1 MRELTLNRSTT
12 QGIPRDEWG
21 WWEML
26 AGWAEILNQVGVGDR
41 KLKCD
46 FYVNR
51 TFLVATGW
59 SLGTFWQYIEEILLI
74 STSKEN
80 T

>member
-1 MRELTLNRSTT
+1 
-12 QGIPRDEWG
+12 
-21 WWEML
+21 ML